1 MNFSNVTH
9 TTFDTNSVQ
18 QTIRILNFILS
29 CTGLGFNLLLLIILV
44 SIGRRHCT
52 TYFLLILMTICD
64 FLYCALYVSISLTVD
79 QYLNII
85 NHEVICPLSF
95 FLTPFGFTGSALL
108 LFICLL
114 HLATNYVRKYDTML
128 GQISGRL
135 SVIFVLSFIII
146 RSVLSTTSVELV
158 ALNPKMPHIKD
169 CIIDMNPPELVK
181 IFQKLNHVF
190 SEVTDILIY
199 IGWIIILLI
208 YLIQYLPCG
217 KFASCERH
225 ATNLLPV
232 DKPHSFTSLVTLD
245 TMNNKVPNETT
256 TIELFT
262 TGSPVQEEPTICSKQ
277 KHNDVSS
284 IIISI
289 GFLSV
294 VLYLPIIIS
303 KYSVMYIAYTEQ
315 TFLNDSQTQILQI
328 IQQTT
333 LLFCLSIRFLPYFI
347 FDRRIRLLFSQM
359 FGMKCMKMDKR
370 KARLRQGRYKL
381 RAKYRFHCQ
390 CYRRQEILGFHP
402 SNNPS
407 EN

>member
-1 MNFSNVTH
+1 MNFTNVTH
-9 TTFDTNSVQ
+9 STFDANSVQ

-44 SIGRRHCT
+44 SIGRRQCT

-64 FLYCALYVSISLTVD
+64 FLYCAVYVSISLTVD

-85 NHEVICPLSF
+85 NHQVICPLSF
-95 FLTPFGFTGSALL
+95 FLTPFTFTGSTLL

-114 HLATNYVRKYDTML
+114 HLATNYVRKYDTIL

-135 SVIFVLSFIII
+135 SVVFILSFIII

-158 ALNPKMPHIKD
+158 ALNPKMPQIEY
-169 CIIDMNPPELVK
+169 CIIDMNPPELVAT
-181 IFQKLNHVF
+181 FQKLNHVF
-190 SEVTDILIY
+190 SEVTDIVIY
-199 IGWIIILLI
+199 VGWIIILLI
-208 YLIQYLPCG
+208 YLIKHLPCG
-217 KFASCERH
+217 KFAPCERH
-225 ATNLLPV
+225 ETNLLPV
-232 DKPHSFTSLVTLD
+232 DKPHSFTSLIAVD
-245 TMNNKVPNETT
+245 NMNNKIPNETT
-256 TIELFT
+256 TIELST
-262 TGSPVQEEPTICSKQ
+262 TASPVQEEPTICGKQ

-289 GFLSV
+289 SFLSV

-303 KYSVMYIAYTEQ
+303 KYSLMYVAYTEQ
-315 TFLNDSQTQILQI
+315 AFLNNSQTQILQI

-347 FDRRIRLLFSQM
+347 FDRRIRLLLSQM
-359 FGMKCMKMDKR
+359 FGMKCTKMDKR

-390 CYRRQEILGFHP
+390 CYRREEILGLH
-402 SNNPS
+402 SENNPLKT
-407 EN
+407 